1 MTSAGKGKGEDKSEG
16 ENEGENEGKG
26 KDADGVTRDSMRALD
41 PPCGARADSLAE
53 RNRRSRSG

>member
-1 MTSAGKGKGEDKSEG
+1 LTSAGKGEDEGKSEG
-16 ENEGENEGKG
+16 ENEGEGKG
-26 KDADGVTRDSMRALD
+26 TCGVTRDGARALD